1 MDDEDQYLLPRCG
14 VIRDTVRS
22 LTVRTKQLSV
32 MLNIVHTGAAFFAF
46 LCSVMDREVHPRMDE
61 EGLLERKDVLSL
73 SAAAQTV
80 LR

>member
-1 MDDEDQYLLPRCG
+1 MASILPRSG
-14 VIRDTVRS
+14 VITNTVRS
-22 LTVRTKQLSV
+22 LTVRTNQLFV

-46 LCSVMDREVHPRMDE
+46 LCSVMDREVHSRMDE
-61 EGLLERKDVLSL
+61 EGLLKRKDVLSL